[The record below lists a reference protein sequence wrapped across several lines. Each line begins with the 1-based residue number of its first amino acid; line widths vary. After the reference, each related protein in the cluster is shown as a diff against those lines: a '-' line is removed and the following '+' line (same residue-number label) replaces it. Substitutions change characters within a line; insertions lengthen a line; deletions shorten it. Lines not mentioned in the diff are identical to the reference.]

1 MAPVPVNLCIGAG
14 PSVSDPLLLPGGSFV
29 SALVTHA
36 TENGRRTELRIWGV
50 DDGSEAT
57 LDFGAGL
64 APGRGLSGGMHAWR
78 ADGREVLACTSDGRI
93 VRMSL
98 DEPGQPVSHV
108 LGLPHGPVW
117 SGPRYSRDG
126 RRAAVIG
133 DMRTLV
139 IYDIAA
145 AEWVVSHEA
154 DDGFLVDAAW
164 HGGRATC
171 HSWDRPEMAWTSS
184 RILGLESVPGTA
196 VQQPRNSPR
205 FDAFGWVSD
214 ENGTANV
221 VIDADGIVG
230 ERTVIDDECE
240 HGGPTWGPGQRT
252 WCFSPDATKVA
263 YTRNESG
270 FGSLWV
276 YDRLSGERTQVAR
289 AVHGCL
295 SWEGDRIC
303 ALRTGARTPDQVVV
317 YDVADLSSPSR
328 VFARHFADASWASEH
343 DQHLVEPVTATAGGV
358 PYRLYEPAV
367 PAGGLIVWVHGGPT
381 DQWQVTW
388 RPRFSYWLSRGWSIA
403 VPDPRGSTG
412 HGRAFMLELE
422 GTWGAA
428 DADDTAAVARDVQQ
442 RTGIDHT
449 RTVLMGGSAGGL
461 AVLSAANRHDAIA
474 ACVVAAYPV
483 VDLALLLESNDP
495 FEGHYNRIL
504 VGDVTLSPNMD
515 VRHLRD
521 VPVLLFHGSNDMLVV
536 PEHSFRLRDA
546 VTAAGGSVRVE
557 IMEGEGHGFRDP
569 HNLRRELEVTQSFLD
584 ERTGRI
590 R

>member
-1 MAPVPVNLCIGAG
+1 MP
-14 PSVSDPLLLPGGSFV
+14 
-29 SALVTHA
+29 
-36 TENGRRTELRIWGV
+36 
-50 DDGSEAT
+50 
-57 LDFGAGL
+57 
-64 APGRGLSGGMHAWR
+64 
-78 ADGREVLACTSDGRI
+78 
-93 VRMSL
+93 
-98 DEPGQPVSHV
+98 
-108 LGLPHGPVW
+108 
-117 SGPRYSRDG
+117 
-126 RRAAVIG
+126 RAA
-133 DMRTLV
+133 
-139 IYDIAA
+139 A
-145 AEWVVSHEA
+145 WV
-154 DDGFLVDAAW
+154 
-164 HGGRATC
+164 
-171 HSWDRPEMAWTSS
+171 RPEMAWTSS
-184 RILGLESVPGTA
+184 RVLGLDAVPGTA
-196 VQQPRNSPR
+196 VQQPRHSPR

-214 ENGTANV
+214 ENGVANV
-221 VIDADGIVG
+221 VIEADGIVG
-230 ERTVIDDECE
+230 ERTVIEDDCE

-276 YDRLSGERTQVAR
+276 HDRLTGERTQVAR
-289 AVHGCL
+289 SVHGCL

-328 VFARHFADASWASEH
+328 VFTRHFTDATWASEH
-343 DQHLVEPVTATAGGV
+343 DVHLVEPVTGSAGGV

-403 VPDPRGSTG
+403 VSDPRGSTG
-412 HGRAFMLELE
+412 HGRAHMLELE
-422 GTWGAA
+422 GAWGAA
-428 DADDTAAVARDVQQ
+428 DADDTAAVARDVQA
-442 RTGIDHT
+442 RTGIDRT

-461 AVLSAANRHDAIA
+461 AVLSAANRHDGIA

-483 VDLALLLESNDP
+483 VDLALLLESEDP
-495 FEGHYNRIL
+495 FEGHYNRVL

-515 VRHLRD
+515 VRHLRA

-546 VTAAGGSVRVE
+546 VTSAGGSVRVE

-569 HNLRRELEVTQSFLD
+569 HNVRRELEMTEEFVRGVT
-584 ERTGRI
+584 RAG
-590 R
+590 

>member
-1 MAPVPVNLCIGAG
+1 MAPVPVNLCTGAG

-29 SALVTHA
+29 SALVTRA
-36 TENGRRTELRIWGV
+36 TEDGRRTELRIWGV
-50 DDGSEAT
+50 DDGSETA
-57 LDFGAGL
+57 LDSGLGL

-78 ADGREVLACTSDGRI
+78 HDGREVVVCTVDGTV
-93 VRMSL
+93 VRMSI
-98 DEPGQPVSHV
+98 DEPGRAMPHAF
-108 LGLPHGPVW
+108 GLPHGPVW
-117 SGPRYSRDG
+117 SGPCYSPDG
-126 RRAAVIG
+126 KQVAVVG

-139 IYDIAA
+139 VYDIATA
-145 AEWVVSHEA
+145 GWVVPHEA

-164 HGGRATC
+164 HRDRVIC
-171 HSWDRPEMAWTSS
+171 HAWDRPEMAWTSS
-184 RILGLESVPGTA
+184 SILGMEEMPGTA
-196 VQQPRNSPR
+196 VQQPRTSPGSGSL
-205 FDAFGWVSD
+205 GWVSD
-214 ENGTANV
+214 ENGVANV
-221 VIDADGIVG
+221 VIEADGIMG
-230 ERTVIDDECE
+230 ERTVIEDDCE

-263 YTRNESG
+263 YSRNESG

-303 ALRTGARTPDQVVV
+303 AMRSGARTPDQVVV
-317 YDVADLSSPSR
+317 YDVSDLSSPSR
-328 VFARHFADASWASEH
+328 VFARHFADASWTAEH
-343 DQHLVEPVTATAGGV
+343 DQHLVEPVTGTADGV

-367 PAGGLIVWVHGGPT
+367 PAGRLIVWVHGGPT

-403 VPDPRGSTG
+403 VPDHRGSTG

-422 GTWGAA
+422 GAWGTA
-428 DADDTAAVARDVQQ
+428 DADDTAAVARAVQE
-442 RTGIDHT
+442 RTGIDHG

-461 AVLSAANRHDAIA
+461 TVLSAANRHGKIA

-483 VDLALLLESNDP
+483 VDLALLLESDDP
-495 FEGHYNRIL
+495 FEGHYNSIL
-504 VGDVTLSPNMD
+504 VGDVSVSPNMD
-515 VRHLRD
+515 VRRLRD

-536 PEHSFRLRDA
+536 PEHSFRLRDS
-546 VTAAGGSVRVE
+546 VTAAGGTVHVE
-557 IMEGEGHGFRDP
+557 VMEGEGHGFRDP
-569 HNLRRELEVTQSFLD
+569 LNLRRELELTQSFLD
-584 ERTGRI
+584 ERTGRT